1 MSAEPCPAALGC
13 RYPESVSAV
22 ASGPT
27 GSEFGAVL
35 AGVGPTLEA
44 DHPRLRGWLHLGTF
58 FGSLATG
65 AVLIPLA
72 AVQGAGHGFAVA
84 VYCLTVSLLFGTSAL
99 YHRRSWSTRS
109 WLIMKRLDHSMI
121 FIFIAGSY
129 TPFAVLALNPGS
141 DVAILTT
148 AWAGAVAGVL
158 LKMLWPGAP
167 RWLGV
172 PIYIA
177 LGWVAVFVLPQ
188 VLANTGVTALV
199 LLCVGGGLYTFG
211 GIVYATRWPNPSPAV
226 FGYHEVFHAC
236 TVVAAICH
244 YIAVYFVIYAT

>member
-1 MSAEPCPAALGC
+1 MSALDAG
-13 RYPESVSAV
+13 RRTPESAD
-22 ASGPT
+22 APPGAGGPLRA
-27 GSEFGAVL
+27 EL
-35 AGVGPTLEA
+35 
-44 DHPRLRGWLHLGTF
+44 PRLRGWLHLGSF

-72 AVQGAGHGFAVA
+72 AVQGAGHGLAVA
-84 VYCLTVSLLFGTSAL
+84 IYCLTVSLLFGTSAL
-99 YHRRSWSTRS
+99 YHRRSWSVRG

-141 DVAILTT
+141 DVVILTT
-148 AWAGAVAGVL
+148 VWVGAVAGVVL
-158 LKMLWPGAP
+158 TMLWPGAP

-177 LGWVAVFVLPQ
+177 LGWVAVFVLPE
-188 VLANTGVTALV
+188 VLANTGVTSLV
-199 LLCVGGGLYTFG
+199 LLCVGGGLYTVG
-211 GIVYATRWPNPSPAV
+211 GIVYAARWPNPSPAV

>member
-1 MSAEPCPAALGC
+1 M
-13 RYPESVSAV
+13 SAV
-22 ASGPT
+22 AAGPAGSDLEAALTRLGPT
-27 GSEFGAVL
+27 G
-35 AGVGPTLEA
+35 EA

-84 VYCLTVSLLFGTSAL
+84 IYCLTVSLLFGTSAL
-99 YHRRSWSTRS
+99 YHRRSWSTRG

-141 DVAILTT
+141 DVVILTT
-148 AWAGAVAGVL
+148 AWAGAVGGVL

-188 VLANTGVTALV
+188 VLTNTGVAALV
-199 LLCVGGGLYTFG
+199 LLCVGGALYTSG
-211 GIVYATRWPNPSPAV
+211 GIVYAARWPNPSPAV

-244 YIAVYFVIYAT
+244 YIAVYFVIYAS

>member
-1 MSAEPCPAALGC
+1 MA
-13 RYPESVSAV
+13 
-22 ASGPT
+22 
-27 GSEFGAVL
+27 
-35 AGVGPTLEA
+35 
-44 DHPRLRGWLHLGTF
+44 
-58 FGSLATG
+58 
-65 AVLIPLA
+65 I
-72 AVQGAGHGFAVA
+72 
-84 VYCLTVSLLFGTSAL
+84 YCLTVSMLFGTSAL
-99 YHRRSWSTRS
+99 YHRRSWSTRG

-141 DVAILTT
+141 DVIILTT
-148 AWAGAVAGVL
+148 VWAGALGGVV
-158 LKMLWPGAP
+158 LKLFWPGAP

-188 VLANTGVTALV
+188 VLANTGVTSLV
-199 LLCVGGGLYTFG
+199 LLCAGGVLYTIG
-211 GIVYATRWPNPSPAV
+211 GIVYAARWPNPSPAV

-244 YIAVYFVIYAT
+244 YIAMYFVIYAA

>member
-1 MSAEPCPAALGC
+1 MSEAPAG
-13 RYPESVSAV
+13 SARL
-22 ASGPT
+22 
-27 GSEFGAVL
+27 EIE
-35 AGVGPTLEA
+35 AGTSPVGPETRT
-44 DHPRLRGWLHLGTF
+44 DVPRLRGWLHLGTF

-99 YHRRSWSTRS
+99 YHRRAWSTRG

-141 DVAILTT
+141 DMVILTT
-148 AWAGAVAGVL
+148 AWAGAVGGVL
-158 LKMLWPGAP
+158 LKMLWPGAS

-188 VLANTGVTALV
+188 ILTNTGVASLV
-199 LLCVGGGLYTFG
+199 LLCVGGLLYTLG
-211 GIVYATRWPNPSPAV
+211 GIAYAARWPNPVPAV

-244 YIAVYFVIYAT
+244 YIAVYFVIYAD

>member
-1 MSAEPCPAALGC
+1 MSAGAA
-13 RYPESVSAV
+13 
-22 ASGPT
+22 GPP
-27 GSEFGAVL
+27 GSELAAVL
-35 AGVGPTLEA
+35 SEVGAGEEA

-72 AVQGAGHGFAVA
+72 AVEGASHGFAVA
-84 VYCLTVSLLFGTSAL
+84 IYCLTVSLLFGTSAL
-99 YHRRSWSTRS
+99 YHRRTWSTRG

-141 DVAILTT
+141 DVVILTT
-148 AWAGAVAGVL
+148 AWAGAVVGVL

-177 LGWVAVFVLPQ
+177 LGWIAVFVLPQ
-188 VLANTGVTALV
+188 VLTNTGVAALV
-199 LLCVGGGLYTFG
+199 LLCVGGALYTSG
-211 GIVYATRWPNPSPAV
+211 GIIYAARWPNPSPAV

-244 YIAVYFVIYAT
+244 YIAVYFVIYAG

>member
-1 MSAEPCPAALGC
+1 M
-13 RYPESVSAV
+13 SAV
-22 ASGPT
+22 AAGTPGPEVAAALPQMRPAP
-27 GSEFGAVL
+27 G
-35 AGVGPTLEA
+35 
-44 DHPRLRGWLHLGTF
+44 DHRPRLRGWLHLGTF

-72 AVQGAGHGFAVA
+72 ATQGAGHGFAVA

-99 YHRRSWSTRS
+99 YHRRTWSTRG

-141 DVAILTT
+141 DVVILTT
-148 AWAGAVAGVL
+148 AWAGAVGGVL
-158 LKMLWPGAP
+158 LKMLWPAAP

-188 VLANTGVTALV
+188 VLANAGVTALI
-199 LLCVGGGLYTFG
+199 LLCVGGVLYTLG
-211 GIVYATRWPNPSPAV
+211 GIVYAARWPNPSPAV

-244 YIAVYFVIYAT
+244 YIAVYFVVYAG

>member
-1 MSAEPCPAALGC
+1 VSALDAG
-13 RYPESVSAV
+13 RRTPESAD
-22 ASGPT
+22 APPGAGGPLRA
-27 GSEFGAVL
+27 EL
-35 AGVGPTLEA
+35 
-44 DHPRLRGWLHLGTF
+44 PRLRGWLHLGSF

-72 AVQGAGHGFAVA
+72 AVQGAGHGLAVA
-84 VYCLTVSLLFGTSAL
+84 IYCLTVSLLFGTSAL
-99 YHRRSWSTRS
+99 YHRRSWSVRG

-141 DVAILTT
+141 DVVILTT
-148 AWAGAVAGVL
+148 VWVGAVAGVVL
-158 LKMLWPGAP
+158 TMLWPGAP

-177 LGWVAVFVLPQ
+177 LGWVAVFVLPE
-188 VLANTGVTALV
+188 VLANTGVTSLV
-199 LLCVGGGLYTFG
+199 LLCVGGGLYTVG
-211 GIVYATRWPNPSPAV
+211 GIVYAARWPNPSPAV

>member
-1 MSAEPCPAALGC
+1 MSVTAGQPASEVEAA
-13 RYPESVSAV
+13 VSQ
-22 ASGPT
+22 
-27 GSEFGAVL
+27 
-35 AGVGPTLEA
+35 VGRAHTP
-44 DHPRLRGWLHLGTF
+44 PRLRGWLHLGAF
-58 FGSLATG
+58 FVSLVTG

-72 AVQGAGHGFAVA
+72 AAQGTAHGVT
-84 VYCLTVSLLFGTSAL
+84 VTIYCLTVSLLFGTSAL
-99 YHRRSWSTRS
+99 YHRRSWSTRG
-109 WLIMKRLDHSMI
+109 WLFMKRLDHSMI

-129 TPFAVLALNPGS
+129 TPFAVLALDPGS
-141 DVAILTT
+141 DVVILTM
-148 AWAGAVAGVL
+148 AWLGAFGGVL

-188 VLANTGVTALV
+188 VLHNTGMASLV
-199 LLCVGGGLYTFG
+199 LLCAGGILYTLG
-211 GIVYATRWPNPSPAV
+211 GIVYAARWPNPSPAV

-244 YIAVYFVIYAT
+244 YIAVYFVIYAG